1 MQGIEGMLG
10 LKKVHYYVIS
20 LLSALLIPL
29 ALDLTSAVFS
39 FAVLLTL
46 LVWFSARWQQLNS
59 TLTST
64 SSRWEVSL
72 GAIVFIA
79 NIIRNLTIHPI
90 SLGLFDMLV
99 AFMTL
104 SVIFYGFNGLK
115 RLWIPAVY
123 LGVLI
128 VTYQLEFVAEE
139 VQTLETA
146 LAQMMIFTMNSLGI
160 KAILSNPVNVVQIF
174 TPYGPYL
181 LQIDG
186 PCTGV
191 KGMLAYGSLAVLML
205 LDEKA
210 SVRRK
215 LAISAIGIAGT
226 FVVNLLRLN
235 VIFLVIYGLGIDAG
249 LFVHSYLGYTLFIV
263 WMVVFWSVAYKYL
276 IPSLRVGYE
285 SQGVLHHQAPTFPN
299 FAEENPK

>member
-276 IPSLRVGYE
+276 IPISGVGYK
-285 SQGVLHHQAPTFPN
+285 SQGMLHPQAPTLAN
-299 FAEENPK
+299 SVEENRN